1 MAALKDGHPQD
12 TTMGFSGLGGLMMG
26 TRCGDLDPGI
36 LLYLMDEKG
45 YDARQLERLLYQ
57 RSGLI
62 GVSGISSDM
71 KTLLDKRITEPHA
84 AQAIELF
91 CYTARKYIG
100 SLSAV
105 LGGLDTLVFTGG
117 IGERAAPVRWM
128 ICHSLDYLGIHLDPG
143 NNDANAEIISA
154 ANSSC
159 TVRVI
164 PTNEDLMIA
173 RHTRALL
180 LKGKQGA
187 YP

>member
-1 MAALKDGHPQD
+1 
-12 TTMGFSGLGGLMMG
+12 MMG
-26 TRCGDLDPGI
+26 TRCGDLDPGV

-45 YDARQLERLLYQ
+45 YDARQLEGLLNQ

-71 KTLLDKRITEPHA
+71 KTLLDQRTSEPHA

-100 SLSAV
+100 SLSAI
-105 LGGLDTLVFTGG
+105 LDGLDTLVFTGG
-117 IGERAAPVRWM
+117 IGERAARVRWM
-128 ICHSLDYLGIHLDPG
+128 ICHGLDYLGIRLDPM
-143 NNDANAEIISA
+143 NNNTNAGIISTN
-154 ANSSC
+154 NSPC

-173 RHTRALL
+173 RHTQVLL
-180 LKGKQGA
+180 LKGGQGERL
-187 YP
+187 